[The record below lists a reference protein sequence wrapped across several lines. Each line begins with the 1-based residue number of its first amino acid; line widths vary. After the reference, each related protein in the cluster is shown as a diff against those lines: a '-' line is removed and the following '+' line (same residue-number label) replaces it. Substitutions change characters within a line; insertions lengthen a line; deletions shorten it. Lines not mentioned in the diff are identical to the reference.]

1 MVFQLSSDYIAFPNP
16 AFAEEDGLLAI
27 GGDLSLE
34 RLKLAYD
41 SGIFPWYSE
50 GEPIMWFAPHN
61 RCVLFPQKIKISKSM
76 RQVMR
81 AHTFTITKNKAFDE
95 VIENCASNYR
105 RGQEGTWI
113 NKDMQAAYINMFHE
127 GLAMSIEVWHR
138 GKLVGGLYGIIV
150 GNVFCGESMFSL
162 MSNASKAGFIWL
174 CENGGFELIDC
185 QMPNPHLTS
194 LGAEMISRND
204 YLPYLYH

>member
-81 AHTFTITKNKAFDE
+81 SHTFSITKNKAFNE

-113 NKDMQAAYINMFHE
+113 NKDMQAAYINMFQE
-127 GLAMSIEVWHR
+127 GLAMSVEVWHR